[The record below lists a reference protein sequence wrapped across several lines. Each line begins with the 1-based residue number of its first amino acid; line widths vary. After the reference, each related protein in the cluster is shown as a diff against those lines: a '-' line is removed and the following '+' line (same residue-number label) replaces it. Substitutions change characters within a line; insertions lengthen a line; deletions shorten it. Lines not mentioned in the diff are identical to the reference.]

1 MKQKML
7 IGIVLIVIGVIALAY
22 SGITYTSNDKVIDL
36 GPLQVSADRK
46 HTIPIP
52 PILGGLALVGGL
64 VLLISGYK
72 KG

>member
-7 IGIVLIVIGVIALAY
+7 IGIVLIVIGVIVLAY
-22 SGITYTSNDKVIDL
+22 SGITYTSHDKVIDL

-52 PILGGLALVGGL
+52 PILGGFALVGGL

>member
-7 IGIVLIVIGVIALAY
+7 IGIVLIVIGVIALGY
-22 SGITYTSNDKVIDL
+22 SGITYTSHDKVIDL

>member
-7 IGIVLIVIGVIALAY
+7 IGIVLIVIGVIALGY
-22 SGITYTSNDKVIDL
+22 SGITYTSHDKVIDL

-46 HTIPIP
+46 HTIPLP